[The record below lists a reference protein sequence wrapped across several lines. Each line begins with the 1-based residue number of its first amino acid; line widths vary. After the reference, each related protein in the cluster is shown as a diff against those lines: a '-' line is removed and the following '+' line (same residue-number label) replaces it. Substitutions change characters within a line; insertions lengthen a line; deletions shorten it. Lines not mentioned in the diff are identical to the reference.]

1 MSLQG
6 GGLAVVADPQL
17 DSGAQQPEL
26 TVIHPRAGLCEIE
39 VRCELDMLT
48 GPSLTQLLLQELG
61 DECRGLIVDMSGCEF
76 LGSSG
81 LAALLEGKQQADST
95 SIPIVLA
102 GMNRI
107 ATRALQATGLESMFR
122 TYPSAEEAVSALS
135 D

>member
-1 MSLQG
+1 
-6 GGLAVVADPQL
+6 VVADPQL
-17 DSGAQQPEL
+17 DIGGQQPEL
-26 TVIHPRAGLCEIE
+26 TVSHPRAGLCVIE
-39 VRCELDMLT
+39 VRCELDMST

-61 DECRGLIVDMSGCEF
+61 AECRGLIVDLSGCEF

-107 ATRALQATGLESMFR
+107 ATRALQATGLGSLFP
-122 TYPSAEEAVSALS
+122 TYPSTRDAAAALS

>member
-1 MSLQG
+1 VR
-6 GGLAVVADPQL
+6 GLAVVAVAQL
-17 DSGAQQPEL
+17 DSGGEQPEL
-26 TVIHPRAGLCEIE
+26 TVTHLQPGLCVIE

-48 GPSLTQLLLQELG
+48 GPSLAQLLLQELG
-61 DECRGLIVDMSGCEF
+61 GECRGLIVDMGGCEF

-95 SIPIVLA
+95 AIPIVLA

-107 ATRALQATGLESMFR
+107 ATRALQATGLESVFR